1 MTAPEGTEG
10 LIVSREELYR
20 MLWAEPATTVAARLG
35 ISDRYLNQKVCP
47 RLGVPV
53 PPPGYWQKRDV
64 GRAPPTP
71 PLPER
76 SPGTEQLWRK
86 ADRPKQPPRP
96 RTTPTPERRRGNPR
110 PGLHPLVREAAVHL
124 VMVGTGNNGEY
135 LKPRR
140 KRLADLSVTCETLLR
155 SLNFANALYQRLEGN
170 GCRVMLALDTEE
182 LLRIEIVSGGDG
194 DKSQKRD
201 ILRWSPVRPTV
212 AYVYGVP
219 IGLAVVEQSEA
230 VKMRYVGTGRYIRES
245 EFKAA
250 EHFGPTWQADIEKP
264 SGRLTLIAYSPFHAF
279 PWSRRWIEPPGRPL
293 ADQLP
298 AIIGAVEIAA
308 LDLVEKL
315 EKAGWY
321 YERGTCCHRT
331 SYSSV
336 LSSGGR

>member
-35 ISDRYLNQKVCP
+35 VSDRYLNQKVCP

-53 PPPGYWQKRDV
+53 PPPGYWSKRAA
-64 GRAPPTP
+64 GRAPPAP

-76 SPGTEQLWRK
+76 PSGTEQLWRK
-86 ADRPKQPPRP
+86 GDRPKQPPRP
-96 RTTPTPERRRGNPR
+96 RKKPNPERRRGKPR
-110 PGLHPLVREAAVHL
+110 PGLHPLVCEAAVHL

-140 KRLADLSVTCETLLR
+140 KRLADLSVTCETLVR
-155 SLNFANALYQRLEGN
+155 SLHFANALYQRLEGN

-182 LLRIEIVSGGDG
+182 LLRIAIGSNGDG
-194 DKSQKRD
+194 DHRGKRD
-201 ILRWSPVRPTV
+201 ILRWAPVRPTV

-230 VKMRYVGTGRYIRES
+230 VKMWYVGGGRYNRDS
-245 EFKAA
+245 EFRAA
-250 EHFGPTWQADIEKP
+250 EHFGPTWETELEKP
-264 SGRLTLIAYSPFHAF
+264 SGRLKLIAYSPFHPF
-279 PWSRRWIEPPGRPL
+279 PWSRMWIETRGNSL
-293 ADQLP
+293 EGQLP

-308 LDLVEKL
+308 LDLLAKL

-321 YERGTCCHRT
+321 FERGT
-331 SYSSV
+331 
-336 LSSGGR
+336 